1 MAIDLSKLRKLETPS
16 ASVQS
21 RQPSDDEKMVV
32 LVKLRQGFA
41 RPSYLVPRGEISAAM
56 FSTEVPASA
65 LQRIES
71 DPAVESVSISKLLPS
86 IR

>member
-21 RQPSDDEKMVV
+21 RRPSGEDKLVV
-32 LVKLRQGFA
+32 LVKLRQGSA
-41 RPSYLVPRGEISAAM
+41 RPSYLTPRSEFSAAL
-56 FSTEVPASA
+56 FSTEVPAST
-65 LQRIES
+65 LQRIET
-71 DPAVESVSISKLLPS
+71 DPAVESVSISRSLPG

>member
-21 RQPSDDEKMVV
+21 RRPSDDEKMVV

-41 RPSYLVPRGEISAAM
+41 RPSYLVPRGEISAAL

-71 DPAVESVSISKLLPS
+71 DPAVESVSISKSLPG